1 MAGSGV
7 KWKKGRGKLGILS
20 PLIGSWRA
28 EADSK
33 LGPVVC
39 TRTFERIL
47 DGGWVQL
54 TADWHHAKGS
64 YRELALFGVAGDDQI
79 SFWSFTSDGKHSRGT
94 LSDATDVHPQAIA
107 FEAQMPA
114 GLART
119 IYWPGDDGGVN
130 WAVESKGKK
139 GWNRFTEH
147 HYTSE

>member
-1 MAGSGV
+1 MASSDTN
-7 KWKKGRGKLGILS
+7 WKKGRGKLGIMV

-33 LGPVVC
+33 LGRVVC
-39 TRTFERIL
+39 TRAFEWIL
-47 DGGWVQL
+47 DGCWVQL

-64 YRELALFGVAGDDQI
+64 YQELALFGAADDGEI
-79 SFWSFTSDGKHSRGT
+79 CFWSFTSDRKRAIGT
-94 LSDATDVHPQAIA
+94 LADATDVHPQAIA

-119 IYWPGDDGGVN
+119 IYWPRDDGGVN

-147 HYTSE
+147 HYYPK